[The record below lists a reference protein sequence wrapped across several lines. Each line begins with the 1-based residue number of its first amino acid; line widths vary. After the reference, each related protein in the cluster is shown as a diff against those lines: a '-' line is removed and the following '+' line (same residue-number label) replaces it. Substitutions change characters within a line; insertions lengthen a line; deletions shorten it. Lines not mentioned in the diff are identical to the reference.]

1 MVRVWFVVY
10 WERKFSKVLVFEID
24 FFLLVESIILF
35 KVKFVLRIFGYLF
48 FGVVR
53 IYFRKIKYLLV
64 DCIEVF
70 VKIKMVFRLGVVDL
84 FEEGRELVFVVVIML
99 EVFID
104 FDMIL
109 FEFK

>member
-1 MVRVWFVVY
+1 MWLVVY
-10 WERKFSKVLVFEID
+10 WERKFSKVFVFEID
-24 FFLLVESIILF
+24 FLLLVESIILF
-35 KVKFVLRIFGYLF
+35 KVKFVLRILGYFF

-53 IYFRKIKYLLV
+53 IYFRKIKYFLV

-70 VKIKMVFRLGVVDL
+70 VKIKMVFRFGVVDL

-104 FDMIL
+104 FDMTL
-109 FEFK
+109 FELK